1 MKTRLHTSPIVV
13 KIPWHQLVRIGL
25 MSRFVVISPN
35 AHNVICRVLLEPT
48 VKRLKH
54 AQKKNVF
61 RNDSPEGATDT
72 SAKITGKLS
81 ILCVE

>member
-1 MKTRLHTSPIVV
+1 M
-13 KIPWHQLVRIGL
+13 
-25 MSRFVVISPN
+25 
-35 AHNVICRVLLEPT
+35 ICRVLIEPT

-54 AQKKNVF
+54 VQKKNVF

-72 SAKITGKLS
+72 SAMITGKLS